1 MRELVYTVTAE
12 YDGQSLQSFLRRG
25 NGYSTR
31 MLARIKQIEHGM
43 TADGQPIRTI
53 DRVAV
58 GQKIVLKLPEDV
70 VEVEPVDLPLEVLY
84 EDEAVMLMNKPP
96 RIAVHPSAGRTE
108 PTVANAVV
116 AHYQKNGVSAAFR
129 PLNRLDRNTSGLLL
143 AAKNAHAAHV
153 LSDARA
159 DGRLRKVYYAV
170 ALGRLEGGGTI
181 DQPIRI
187 REGSCIAR
195 EVGEGGKPSVTHW
208 QALASDGDI
217 TLLRVVIDTGR
228 THQIRVHMAWIG
240 HPLAGD
246 TLYGTDET
254 QLSRHALHCAEMVFP
269 HPESGETMRFDCPL
283 PEDMETLLKR
293 HGLPKPF

>member
-1 MRELVYTVTAE
+1 MRELIYTVTAE

-31 MLARIKQIEHGM
+31 MLARIKQIDRGM
-43 TADGQPIRTI
+43 TADGLPVRTI
-53 DRVAV
+53 DRVKI

-70 VEVEPVDLPLEVLY
+70 VEVEPVELPLEVLY
-84 EDEAVMLMNKPP
+84 EDEAVLLLNKPP
-96 RIAVHPSAGRTE
+96 YIAVHPSAGRTE

-116 AHYQKNGVSAAFR
+116 AHYQKSGTPAAFR

-159 DGRLRKVYYAV
+159 DGRLRKAYYAV

-228 THQIRVHMAWIG
+228 THQIRVHMAWFG

-246 TLYGTDET
+246 TLYGNDGAR
-254 QLSRHALHCAEMVFP
+254 LPRHALHCAETVFP
-269 HPESGETMRFDCPL
+269 HPESGAQMQFICPL
-283 PEDMETLLKR
+283 PEDIAGLLR
-293 HGLPKPF
+293 QHGLPNPF

>member
-1 MRELVYTVTAE
+1 MRELIYTVTAE

-31 MLARIKQIEHGM
+31 MLARIKQIDRGM
-43 TADGQPIRTI
+43 TADGLPVRTI
-53 DRVAV
+53 DRVKT

-70 VEVEPVDLPLEVLY
+70 VEVEPVELPLEVLY
-84 EDEAVMLMNKPP
+84 EDEAVLLLNKPP
-96 RIAVHPSAGRTE
+96 YIAVHPSAGRTE

-116 AHYQKNGVSAAFR
+116 AHYQKSGTPAAFR

-159 DGRLRKVYYAV
+159 DGRLRKAYYAV
-170 ALGRLEGGGTI
+170 ALGRLEGGGAI

-228 THQIRVHMAWIG
+228 THQIRVHMAWFG

-246 TLYGTDET
+246 TLYGNDGAR
-254 QLSRHALHCAEMVFP
+254 LPRHALHCAETVFP
-269 HPESGETMRFDCPL
+269 HPESGAQMQFICPL
-283 PEDMETLLKR
+283 PEDIAGLLR
-293 HGLPKPF
+293 QHGLPNPF

>member
-31 MLARIKQIEHGM
+31 MLARIKQIDRGM
-43 TADGQPIRTI
+43 TADGRPIRTI
-53 DRVAV
+53 DRVAA
-58 GQKIVLKLPEDV
+58 GQIIVLKLPEDTV
-70 VEVEPVDLPLEVLY
+70 QVEPVELPLEVLY
-84 EDEAVMLMNKPP
+84 EDEAVLLLNKPP

-116 AHYQKNGVSAAFR
+116 AHYQKAGSPAAFR

-159 DGRLRKVYYAV
+159 DGRLQKVYYAV
-170 ALGRLEGGGTI
+170 ALGRLEGSGTI

-208 QALASDGDI
+208 QALDSDGDI

-228 THQIRVHMAWIG
+228 THQIRVHMAWLG

-246 TLYGTDET
+246 TLYGTDGMR
-254 QLSRHALHCAEMVFP
+254 LPRHALHCAEMDFP
-269 HPESGETMRFDCPL
+269 HPESGELMRFACPL
-283 PEDMETLLKR
+283 PDDMAALLKN
-293 HGLPKPF
+293 HGMANPF

>member
-1 MRELVYTVTAE
+1 M
-12 YDGQSLQSFLRRG
+12 
-25 NGYSTR
+25 
-31 MLARIKQIEHGM
+31 
-43 TADGQPIRTI
+43 
-53 DRVAV
+53 
-58 GQKIVLKLPEDV
+58 
-70 VEVEPVDLPLEVLY
+70 VEVEPVELPLEVLY
-84 EDEAVMLMNKPP
+84 EDEAVLLLNKPP
-96 RIAVHPSAGRTE
+96 YIAVHPSAGRTE

-116 AHYQKNGVSAAFR
+116 AHYQKSGTPAAFR

-159 DGRLRKVYYAV
+159 DGRLRKAYYAV

-195 EVGEGGKPSVTHW
+195 EVGEGGKPSVTLW

-228 THQIRVHMAWIG
+228 THQIRVHMAWFG

-246 TLYGTDET
+246 TLYGNDGAR
-254 QLSRHALHCAEMVFP
+254 LPRHALHCAETVFP
-269 HPESGETMRFDCPL
+269 HPESGAQMQFICPL
-283 PEDMETLLKR
+283 PEDIAGLLR
-293 HGLPKPF
+293 QHGLPNPF